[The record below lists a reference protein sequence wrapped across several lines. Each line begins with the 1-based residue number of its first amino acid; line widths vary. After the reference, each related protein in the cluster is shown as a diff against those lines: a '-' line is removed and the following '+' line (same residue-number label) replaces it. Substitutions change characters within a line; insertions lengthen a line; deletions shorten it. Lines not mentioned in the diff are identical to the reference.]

1 MQDFAS
7 AYSSLSTESGSDSF
21 GISRE
26 LIRTSTSLRDASF
39 GSTALRPS
47 LQASYLAWV
56 FLRLL
61 LTLHCAEEVLQFL
74 EGFLGTFFL
83 EKMAAIEAATGNR

>member
-7 AYSSLSTESGSDSF
+7 AYSSLCTESGSDSF

-61 LTLHCAEEVLQFL
+61 LTLHADEEMLQLL

-83 EKMAAIEAATGNR
+83 KEMAAIKTAPGNR